1 MMPAAAVRPAIFG
14 ACAVVVV
21 AATLA
26 VPTFAQRGGGR
37 GGGGTV
43 TFQLTRLEILA
54 SGFDLNKD
62 QKRAVKT
69 ILDDAHK
76 SAAPVRERL
85 TSTRAAIAAAIQA
98 GKEQTEIDRAIGD
111 YAEQAAAM
119 TALEMT
125 TLAHVIETLDR
136 AQRGNS
142 AGIRTAFFLMRG
154 IFLDKKRWDDVPD
167 SRGY

>member
-26 VPTFAQRGGGR
+26 APTFAQRGGGR
-37 GGGGTV
+37 GGGGSV

-62 QKRAVKT
+62 QKRAIKT

-76 SAAPVRERL
+76 SAAPVREGL
-85 TSTRAAIAAAIQA
+85 TRTRAAIAAAIQA
-98 GKEQTEIDRAIGD
+98 SKEQAEVDRAISD

-125 TLAHVIETLDR
+125 TLAQVIQTLDQ

-167 SRGY
+167 SRSY